1 VELSLKL
8 RDLLGLVA
16 LTGAS
21 FIINGYHPFSEDSET
36 YLPAIEKLLNPRLFP
51 VGTEYFQMHAHMTL
65 FPRLIAYTVQYGHMS
80 LAWALLLWQVISF
93 FLFILACWKLAQR
106 ILPNPASCW
115 AGVGLVVALS
125 TMPVAG
131 TSLYLMDPFLNPR
144 NIIAFAMVFAVLRV
158 IERRYVQASLFFLF
172 GISVHPFM
180 TAFSVT
186 FCMLFVVMDERA
198 VVRAPEIAVEE
209 AEAEAAPAAPAI
221 LLASSFDGLFKPP
234 SEAYD
239 LVAVNHRYQF
249 LARWT
254 WYEMLGA
261 IAPVFI
267 FWWFGAIAHARR
279 LRNLELLSRAMMIYG
294 AVYFAIGLI
303 VSVPHRL
310 EVLSLLQPMRS
321 LYLLYVLMLLI
332 GGGLLGEYL
341 LRNRVWRWVAL
352 FLPLSAGM
360 CYAQRALFPESSHIE
375 LPGLRP
381 ANAWAQAFEWVR
393 DNTPEQA
400 VFAIDPKY
408 MTIDGEDS
416 NGFRAIALRSQLAD
430 YVKDSGVVELFPQL
444 GGPWLDQ
451 VRAQTGIDHFR
462 LADFERLK
470 QAYGVSWVV
479 LKQPG
484 NSELDCPYKNRAV
497 AVCRLP

>member
-1 VELSLKL
+1 MKL
-8 RDLLGLVA
+8 RDLLGLAA
-16 LTGAS
+16 LAGAS
-21 FIINGYHPFSEDSET
+21 FLINGYHPFSEDAET
-36 YLPAIEKLLNPRLFP
+36 YLPGIEKLLNPRLFP
-51 VGTEYFQMHAHMTL
+51 VGSEYFEMHAHLTL
-65 FPRLIAYTVQYGHMS
+65 FPRLIAYTVRFGHIP

-106 ILPNPASCW
+106 ILPNAASCW

-158 IERRYVQASLFFLF
+158 IERRYVQASLFLLF

-180 TAFSVT
+180 TAFAVT
-186 FCMLFVVMDERA
+186 FCILMVGMDQWAEA
-198 VVRAPEIAVEE
+198 GVTDEQE
-209 AEAEAAPAAPAI
+209 AEAEATPAAPAL
-221 LLASSFDGLFKPP
+221 LLASPFEGLFKRP

-239 LVAVNHRYQF
+239 LVAANHRYQF
-249 LARWT
+249 LSRWT

-267 FWWFGAIAHARR
+267 FWCFSAIARARQ
-279 LRNLELLSRAMMIYG
+279 LRNLELLSRATMIYG
-294 AVYFAIGLI
+294 AIYFAIGLI

-310 EVLSLLQPMRS
+310 EVISLLQPMRS

-332 GGGLLGEYL
+332 GGGLLGEYV

-352 FLPLSAGM
+352 FLPLSCGM
-360 CYAQRALFPESSHIE
+360 CYAQRVLFPESSHIE
-375 LPGLRP
+375 LPGARP

-408 MTIDGEDS
+408 MTIDGEDF

-444 GGPWLDQ
+444 GASWRAQ
-451 VRAQTGIDHFR
+451 VHAQTGIDHFQ
-462 LADFERLK
+462 LADFVHLK
-470 QAYGVSWVV
+470 REYGASWVV

-484 NSELDCPYKNRAV
+484 NPELDCPYKNRAV